1 MGPEECIQC
10 GNVFNIFSNEF
21 TKNSVSCS
29 AMPYCAWNPICQ
41 WGPFYIFP
49 LIPYLSL
56 DIPKE
61 LLLLAWASLLRCFP
75 NYFFGPLI
83 FLFTF
88 DLTYFTGFA
97 ITLTWKT
104 VLLFLD
110 THLFLLRVTLTFY
123 WPCCAS
129 LNYFVFF
136 LICGTHFNWASSFSD
151 WFSFSLFCVGFLT
164 NYCLL
169 MSLPVS
175 ECNICML
182 D

>member
-61 LLLLAWASLLRCFP
+61 LFTLGLSISFEVFSKLYFWPSYFP
-75 NYFFGPLI
+75 VYIWSHI
-83 FLFTF
+83 FYMLCYYPY
-88 DLTYFTGFA
+88 LENSS
-97 ITLTWKT
+97 
-104 VLLFLD
+104 VLLG
-110 THLFLLRVTLTFY
+110 H
-123 WPCCAS
+123 
-129 LNYFVFF
+129 
-136 LICGTHFNWASSFSD
+136 SSFSSESHPD
-151 WFSFSLFCVGFLT
+151 FLLTMLCFIELLCFLFNLWHTLQLGF
-164 NYCLL
+164 
-169 MSLPVS
+169 
-175 ECNICML
+175 
-182 D
+182 